1 VRDAVAVDPYR
12 RGRVTGDAVETK
24 IAENLARFA
33 AEISFE
39 SLPQSTRAFTRNLL
53 LDSIACALAGD
64 YGDETAPYARFA
76 RAAGGTGEATVIGS
90 PERLS
95 LLGATLINGYLITTV
110 TICDTYLPGQVH
122 ISPEIVP
129 PALAVAERDGLGG
142 KALLTAIAI
151 GAEVATRIA
160 AGIDYAGAGKRGWHF
175 PGVVGP
181 FGAAA
186 AVGHLRG
193 LSPLQMRNAFGL
205 AGSQAAGTWASWG
218 TPTVKFHQS
227 RGAASGLLAGLLAE
241 QDFAASAEI
250 LAHPD
255 GGMFAA
261 YSDGGK
267 PDAIFADLGERF
279 ELEQIALRLWP
290 GATPAQPALT
300 AAFELVAGDM
310 PPFDAIERV
319 LIDVPPNV
327 YDAHARFV
335 APVGKFEAL
344 LSYHFMVAKI
354 LRDRTFWLNSLEPEE
369 VDNPDLRRFMRERI
383 ELAADPTL
391 SYGRSR
397 ITVMA
402 SGGKK
407 TSVQIDAA
415 KGAPG
420 NPATADDLRAKFDLC
435 VAGRLGKTDAAE
447 LLELLERIDQVGDLS
462 RLFTLL
468 ASAGERMH

>member
-1 VRDAVAVDPYR
+1 MKAPWITYR
-12 RGRVTGDAVETK
+12 
-24 IAENLARFA
+24 
-33 AEISFE
+33 
-39 SLPQSTRAFTRNLL
+39 
-53 LDSIACALAGD
+53 
-64 YGDETAPYARFA
+64 
-76 RAAGGTGEATVIGS
+76 
-90 PERLS
+90 
-95 LLGATLINGYLITTV
+95 
-110 TICDTYLPGQVH
+110 
-122 ISPEIVP
+122 PEIKV
-129 PALAVAERDGLGG
+129 LDCTIRDGGLVNDHQFDDALV
-142 KALLTAIAI
+142 KAVYQTC
-151 GAEVATRIA
+151 VA
-160 AGIDYAGAGKRGWHF
+160 AGIDYADAGKRGWHF

-267 PDAIFADLGERF
+267 PDAILADLGERF

-290 GATPAQPALT
+290 GATPAQSALT
-300 AAFELVAGDM
+300 AAFDLVAGDLL
-310 PPFDAIERV
+310 PFDAIERV
-319 LIDVPPNV
+319 LIEVPPKV

-354 LRDRTFWLNSLEPEE
+354 LRERAFWLDSLEPEKVSDPE
-369 VDNPDLRRFMRERI
+369 LRRFMRERI

-391 SYGRSR
+391 TYGRSR
-397 ITVMA
+397 ITA
-402 SGGKK
+402 TAFGGKA
-407 TSVQIDAA
+407 TTVQIDAA

-420 NPATADDLRAKFDLC
+420 NPATVDDLCAKFDRC
-435 VAGRLGKTDAAE
+435 VVGRLSKADAEE
-447 LLELLERIDQVGDLS
+447 LLDLLKRIDQVGDLS
-462 RLFTLL
+462 RFFALL
-468 ASAGERMH
+468 ASAGERAH